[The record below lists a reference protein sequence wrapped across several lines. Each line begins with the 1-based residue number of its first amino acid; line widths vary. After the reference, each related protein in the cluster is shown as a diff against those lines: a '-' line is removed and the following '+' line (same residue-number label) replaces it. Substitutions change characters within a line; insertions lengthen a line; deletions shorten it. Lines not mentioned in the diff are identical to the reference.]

1 MSSDRSYSMRGNGI
15 YSPAFVSGLF
25 DRMSRT
31 YGVINYISSFGF
43 SEIWRRQCVRR
54 IDWSEY
60 ARDHLT
66 LDLMSGMGECWHL
79 IRDRSATRIIGVD
92 FSGEMVKKSLRQ
104 AERNSLAGVTVLQED
119 ILDNSLGSERADV
132 IVSSF
137 GLKTFDDVQ
146 LQALAAEVA
155 RLLRPGGTFSFVE
168 ISVPKNFL
176 LRPLYMFYLQ
186 KVIPVIGKYFAND
199 AYSYKYLGIYT
210 ANFENAERFVGYLS
224 DARLNAAFQSYFFG
238 CATGVIGTKPLS

>member
-1 MSSDRSYSMRGNGI
+1 MRDHGI

-31 YGVINYISSFGF
+31 YGVTNYISSFGF

-54 IDWSEY
+54 IDWSKC

-79 IRDRSATRIIGVD
+79 IRDRSGTRIIGVD

-104 AERNSLAGVTVLQED
+104 ADRNSLAGVTVLQED
-119 ILDNSLGSERADV
+119 ILDNSLGRECADV

-137 GLKTFDDVQ
+137 GLKTFNDGQ

-155 RLLRPGGTFSFVE
+155 RLLKPGGTFSFVE
-168 ISVPKNFL
+168 ISVPKITL

-186 KVIPVIGKYFAND
+186 KVIPIIGKYFAND

-210 ANFENAERFVGYLS
+210 ANFGDAGRFADYLS
-224 DARLNAAFQSYFFG
+224 DSELTVAYQSYFFG
-238 CATGVIGTKPLS
+238 CATGVVGKKPLD